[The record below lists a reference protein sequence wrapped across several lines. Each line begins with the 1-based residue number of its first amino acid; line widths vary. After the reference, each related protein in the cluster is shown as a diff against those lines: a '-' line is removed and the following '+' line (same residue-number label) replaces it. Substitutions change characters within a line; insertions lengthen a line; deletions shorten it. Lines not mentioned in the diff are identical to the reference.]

1 MSLTEGCMG
10 GVGCMARRIY
20 PIQRFRYL
28 CFSLF
33 QFHDM
38 YSVFCMVQISEGAN
52 QADRSP
58 GFAGLLP
65 LECGAEI
72 NEGLGP
78 STRIAGNN
86 PAFGENP
93 GFDT

>member
-1 MSLTEGCMG
+1 MHGEED
-10 GVGCMARRIY
+10 I
-20 PIQRFRYL
+20 PISAFPP
-28 CFSLF
+28 SLF
-33 QFHDM
+33 FLAPVSQHVLCIL
-38 YSVFCMVQISEGAN
+38 YGSEGAN

-65 LECGAEI
+65 LEYGAEI

-93 GFDT
+93 GVDT